1 MHSWMLFETHT
12 HVFYRQ
18 KECSDS
24 IEEAMKALPRE
35 GGPGLESLLAAA
47 VITLTT
53 ALMCRRVLPVATP
66 APVPFNVSVVFS
78 PSLSGV
84 GLMLTSDDTGMICPH
99 GKKPTQQ
106 TEPLSLARLE
116 RA

>member
-1 MHSWMLFETHT
+1 MLFETHT

-84 GLMLTSDDTGMICPH
+84 GLMLTSALTLSPDTGMICPH
-99 GKKPTQQ
+99 GKN
-106 TEPLSLARLE
+106 PLNKLSR
-116 RA
+116 